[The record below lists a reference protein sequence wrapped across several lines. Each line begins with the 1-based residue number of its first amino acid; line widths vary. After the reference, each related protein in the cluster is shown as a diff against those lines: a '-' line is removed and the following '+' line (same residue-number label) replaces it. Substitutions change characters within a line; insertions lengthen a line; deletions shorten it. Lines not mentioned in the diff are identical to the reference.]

1 MTRRLPA
8 SLVALVLLAATI
20 VTSAF
25 GDQARVVLHG
35 REYAL
40 RRFGPASGHVALVS
54 SGDGGWIHLA
64 PHVADV
70 LAGWGWTVLGF
81 DSRDYLSRGNDSGGP
96 LTPADVAGD
105 YGALIAQA
113 VPPKVQ
119 VTLVG
124 VSEGAGLSVV
134 AATDPGLKTRIGG
147 VVAIGLGDRNELAWH
162 WRDSVIYITKGVP
175 REPLFYA
182 SSYLPHIMP
191 VPLAFI
197 QSMHDEFVPPSE
209 SDRLQALA
217 GAGARS
223 WKVDAVDHRFSNNLP
238 AFDAQLSAALAWL
251 AHRT

>member
-1 MTRRLPA
+1 MRQRVPA
-8 SLVALVLLAATI
+8 ALVAIVLLVASILAS
-20 VTSAF
+20 VNGGS
-25 GDQARVVLHG
+25 RLVLHG
-35 REYAL
+35 REYTL
-40 RRFGPASGHVALVS
+40 RHFGPASGHVALIS

-81 DSRDYLSRGNDSGGP
+81 DSRDYLSRGNASGAA
-96 LTPADVAGD
+96 LTPDDIARD
-105 YGALIAQA
+105 YAALIGQA
-113 VPPKVQ
+113 VPSNVP
-119 VTLVG
+119 VTLIG

-134 AATDPGLKTRIGG
+134 AAANPAVKARLAG

-182 SSYLPHIMP
+182 SDYLPHVTP

-197 QSMHDEFVPPSE
+197 QSTHDEFVSSAE

-217 GAGARS
+217 GSGAHT
-223 WKVDAVDHRFSNNLP
+223 WKVDAADHRFSNNLP
-238 AFDAQLSAALAWL
+238 AFDGQLAAALKWL
-251 AHRT
+251 TQRT